1 MFQYRN
7 ILKQA
12 VLISWRHKYL
22 WFFGLF
28 ATLLGGGGEYEI
40 ISKGLSGDTAQ
51 TIFPN
56 FSRLAETGIFRWE
69 TFSNFGAI
77 FKANPGSAIILL
89 VMTAIIIILSIFLI
103 WLMIVSQTALVNNS
117 SEIIN
122 RGKNSLGIKDG
133 VVSGIKNF
141 WPVFG
146 LNIMMK
152 IIISLAF
159 ALISLPIILSK
170 APAINYLYILLF
182 IILIPAAIIF
192 AFIIKYAV
200 AYVVIK
206 NDNFIN
212 SMKNGWKL
220 FTQNWLVSVEMAFIL
235 FFINF
240 LAGLI
245 IILSILILVV
255 PFLFLAIILYKLA
268 SVIGFWLIIMI
279 GMAVLLC
286 IVVLGG
292 AALTTF
298 QTVSWTGLFLELINR
313 GGTSKIIR
321 IAENWKK

>member
-56 FSRLAETGIFRWE
+56 FSRLVETGIFRWE

-77 FKANPGSAIILL
+77 FKTNPGSAIVLL
-89 VMTAIIIILSIFLI
+89 IMAVIIIILSIFLI
-103 WLMIVSQTALVNNS
+103 WLMIISQTALVNNS
-117 SEIIN
+117 AEIIN
-122 RGKNSLGIKDG
+122 KGKNSLGIKDG
-133 VVSGIKNF
+133 VASGIKNF

-146 LNIMMK
+146 LNIIIK

-159 ALISLPIILSK
+159 VLISLPIILSK
-170 APAINYLYILLF
+170 APAVNYLYIILF
-182 IILIPAAIIF
+182 IILIPIAIVF
-192 AFIIKYAV
+192 AFIVKYAV

-206 NDNFIN
+206 NN
-212 SMKNGWKL
+212 SFMDGIRNGWKL
-220 FTQNWLVSVEMAFIL
+220 FTQNWLVSIEMAFIL

-240 LAGLI
+240 LIGLI

-268 SVIGFWLIIMI
+268 SIIGFWLIIMI
-279 GMAVLLC
+279 GLILLLC

-298 QTVSWTGLFLELINR
+298 QTVSWTGLFLELINK